1 MHRLVFLMK
10 FWRDLE
16 NEANSNFSL
25 CYDMAFV
32 SSLVWRRET
41 LDSANLTLDLGLLRS
56 LPLMLWSWG
65 PAHWIQIENMIVKSE
80 EKRGDTRLRGRATS
94 SSIPTKMHLRI
105 AAEKG
110 SLHGVVPSS

>member
-1 MHRLVFLMK
+1 MK
-10 FWRDLE
+10 RTQT
-16 NEANSNFSL
+16 FSL

-56 LPLMLWSWG
+56 LPVMLWSWG

-94 SSIPTKMHLRI
+94 SSIPTKIHLRI